1 MGQVVIISHQDC
13 LLHEMGDLHPECPQR
28 LQAVSERLAKNDLIN
43 ACPGL
48 AAVLAT
54 KEQLKLGHDH
64 SYVDRIFDIAP
75 STGQTFLDP
84 DTSMNPHSL
93 DAARYAAGSVCQ
105 AVDMI
110 LDDQAQRVFCLV
122 RPPGHHAEYNRAM
135 GFCIFNTVA
144 IGALYALKQ
153 PGIDRVAI
161 VDFDVHHGNGT
172 ENIVADESGIQFF
185 STFQSPFYPFS
196 GIGETAINVHN
207 SPLVANSTP
216 ADFRAAVERDW
227 LPAIAEYRPDLII
240 ISAGFDAHRDDA
252 ISSLRLTEDDYAWVT
267 EQVVMLANQSA
278 QGRII
283 SSLEGGY
290 NLDALASSVE
300 VHIEQLLK

>member
-1 MGQVVIISHQDC
+1 MTDKLAIISHQDC
-13 LLHEMGDLHPECPQR
+13 LLHEMGDLHPECPGR
-28 LQAVSERLAKNDLIN
+28 LEAISSRIALNDLIN
-43 ACPGL
+43 SSSQLSAEL
-48 AAVLAT
+48 VT
-54 KEQLKLGHDH
+54 KEQLKLGHDD
-64 SYVDRIFDIAP
+64 SYVDRIFNIAP
-75 STGQTFLDP
+75 SSGQTFLDP

-110 LDDQAQRVFCLV
+110 LQEQAQRVFCLV
-122 RPPGHHAEYNRAM
+122 RPPGHHAEYDRAM
-135 GFCIFNTVA
+135 GFCIFNSVA
-144 IGALYALKQ
+144 VGALYALTQ
-153 PGIDRVAI
+153 PDINRVAV

-172 ENIVADESGIQFF
+172 ENIVANKEGIQFF

-196 GIGETAINVHN
+196 GIGQTADNIHN

-216 ADFRAAVERDW
+216 ADFRAAVKQDW
-227 LPAIAEYRPDLII
+227 LPRIEEFRPDLII

-252 ISSLRLTEDDYAWVT
+252 ISSLRLTEEDYAWVT
-267 EQVVMLANQSA
+267 DQVVRLANQS

-290 NLDALASSVE
+290 NLDALATSVE
-300 VHIEQLLK
+300 VHLEQLLK